1 MKVQLVVLFWMAEVA
16 ACAQDGSI
24 NLEKISFNGL
34 GLISTREEIIK
45 SFGKPDFVDANYECG
60 AFTND
65 QPGAPYYFLDYKTFN
80 YIGSDKEKFTL
91 HKIAFDAKG
100 FLELRYA
107 DKKLSGLT
115 TRAEFIEMFGD
126 VARNHFR
133 ESPDADSILLYSQ
146 DTDDGVIFT
155 FRGDKLIGFQY
166 WTPC

>member
-1 MKVQLVVLFWMAEVA
+1 MKMQLVVLFWMVKVA
-16 ACAQDGSI
+16 ICAQDGGI
-24 NLEKISFNGL
+24 DLEKISFKGL
-34 GLISTREEIIK
+34 RLIATKEEIIK
-45 SFGKPDFVDANYECG
+45 SFGRPDLVDANYECG

-65 QPGAPYYFLDYKTFN
+65 QPGVLYYFLDYKTFN

-100 FLELRYA
+100 SLELRYA

-115 TRAEFIEMFGD
+115 NRAEFIQVFGD

-133 ESPDADSILLYSQ
+133 EDPDADSILLYSQ